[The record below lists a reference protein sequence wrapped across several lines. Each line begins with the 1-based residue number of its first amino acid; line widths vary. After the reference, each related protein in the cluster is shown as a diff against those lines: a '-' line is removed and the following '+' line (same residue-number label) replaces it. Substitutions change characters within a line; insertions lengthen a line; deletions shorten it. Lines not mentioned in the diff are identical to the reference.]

1 MQKRCTDD
9 TKVLVEERVA
19 VEAQLNHQRVPLI
32 ALSPC
37 RAQRTQY
44 YYTTDA
50 AAEGLRTLGR
60 SALTHP
66 NVHHLTL

>member
-32 ALSPC
+32 APC
-37 RAQRTQY
+37 RAQRTQ
-44 YYTTDA
+44 
-50 AAEGLRTLGR
+50 
-60 SALTHP
+60 
-66 NVHHLTL
+66 